1 MSGPSVTAPQNLLA
15 VNESVSI
22 PRSELDVRVSRSS
35 GAGGQHVKKTS
46 SRVEIF
52 WNIVASRALTEEQ
65 RARLLAKLESRLT
78 GEGSIRV
85 VASDLRSQTRNRDLA
100 EERLA
105 ELVRRALIVPRKRRA
120 TKPTRA
126 SKEARLDS
134 KKRHS
139 DKKRSR
145 THRPLASS
153 SPR

>member
-1 MSGPSVTAPQNLLA
+1 MTDPSAAPTGNALA
-15 VNESVSI
+15 VNDSVSI

-35 GAGGQHVKKTS
+35 GAGGQHVNKTS

-52 WNIVASRALTEEQ
+52 WNVAASRALTEAD
-65 RARLLAKLESRLT
+65 RARLMAKLKSRLT

-85 VASDLRSQTRNRDLA
+85 VASDMRSQTRNRDLA

-105 ELVRRALIVPRKRRA
+105 ELVRRALVVPRKRRP

-139 DKKRSR
+139 HKKRSR
-145 THRPLASS
+145 RDGSFD
-153 SPR
+153 

>member
-1 MSGPSVTAPQNLLA
+1 VTGASPAASLNALA

-35 GAGGQHVKKTS
+35 GAGGQHVNKTS

-145 THRPLASS
+145 SDRPLD
-153 SPR
+153 

>member
-1 MSGPSVTAPQNLLA
+1 VTDSSTAASGNVLA
-15 VNESVSI
+15 VDESLSI

-35 GAGGQHVKKTS
+35 GAGGQHVNKTS

-52 WNIVASRALTEEQ
+52 WNIATSRTLTEEQ
-65 RARLLAKLESRLT
+65 RSRLQSKLASRLT

-85 VASDLRSQTRNRDLA
+85 VASDMRSQLRNRELA

-105 ELVRRALIVPRKRRA
+105 ETVRRALIVPRKRKA

-126 SKEARLDS
+126 AKEARLES

-139 DKKRSR
+139 DKKRNRRGSA
-145 THRPLASS
+145 LD
-153 SPR
+153 